1 VVVWLTFF
9 GGVKALKKCLFFTSQ
24 LQLPRSFFWHKPM
37 PGIWQKLELH
47 SKRKR
52 QDQSQGLDSSF
63 LIAAWP
69 KSATATGT
77 RQEIH
82 EAMAW
87 SFAALFQGLHPET
100 DWKGRTLPAKLAKLA
115 RKPITPQKHCFWVF
129 NFFR

>member
-1 VVVWLTFF
+1 
-9 GGVKALKKCLFFTSQ
+9 
-24 LQLPRSFFWHKPM
+24 M

-52 QDQSQGLDSSF
+52 QDQSLDSSF

-77 RQEIH
+77 QQEIH

-115 RKPITPQKHCFWVF
+115 RKPITPQKSIAFGYSIF
-129 NFFR
+129 LGDLE